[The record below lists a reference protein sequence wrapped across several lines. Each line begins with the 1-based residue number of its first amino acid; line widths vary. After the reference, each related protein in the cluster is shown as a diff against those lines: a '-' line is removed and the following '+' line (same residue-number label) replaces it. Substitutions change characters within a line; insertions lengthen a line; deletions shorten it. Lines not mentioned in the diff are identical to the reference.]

1 MVWGGADGCAA
12 VTKAKKGKGA
22 PLMSI
27 CWTIKLSLGH
37 ERFSGASEIVSLEGK
52 KLSLRHEKLS
62 PGA

>member
-1 MVWGGADGCAA
+1 
-12 VTKAKKGKGA
+12 
-22 PLMSI
+22 MSI